1 MKEEQKEVDEM
12 ITEKIEYMKVE
23 DKNLMNLKLAQS
35 YKTKNISITETT
47 TEIPK
52 IEEISL
58 KIEES
63 KKRQRDDTKLE
74 QRKSKKKIFYS
85 KIKKNLKHMF
95 LKIDQMQDF
104 QILVEL
110 IQF

>member
-52 IEEISL
+52 IEEINL

-74 QRKSKKKIFYS
+74 QRKSKKKFFILKS
-85 KIKKNLKHMF
+85 KNLKHMF